1 MFLFIRCSDAR
12 DEENGTVKIKIIEL
26 KSGPLQR
33 EDLTS
38 DVIILLTFFLYLKH
52 LTNLNK

>member
-38 DVIILLTFFLYLKH
+38 DVIILLTFFLYLKN

>member
-38 DVIILLTFFLYLKH
+38 DVIILLTFFFYLKH